1 MYYHPTITPTKVT
14 CVPEFEELV
23 LRLMLA
29 DNLTFPA
36 NIEEVRQLYDNLL
49 SYNSVIENP

>member
-14 CVPEFEELV
+14 CVSEFEELV

-29 DNLTFPA
+29 DNLMCPT
-36 NIEEVRQLYDNLL
+36 NIEEVRQLYNNL
-49 SYNSVIENP
+49 